1 VESWRVASL
10 VHHTEYDLL
19 VENLPFA
26 LFCPLQY
33 AIKYVDYY
41 YYYINMFYKLRTKY
55 RKCDLEIEFLFYY
68 CHIITVGNDHLHKVS
83 YCENIK

>member
-1 VESWRVASL
+1 
-10 VHHTEYDLL
+10 
-19 VENLPFA
+19 
-26 LFCPLQY
+26 
-33 AIKYVDYY
+33 
-41 YYYINMFYKLRTKY
+41 MFYKLRTKY